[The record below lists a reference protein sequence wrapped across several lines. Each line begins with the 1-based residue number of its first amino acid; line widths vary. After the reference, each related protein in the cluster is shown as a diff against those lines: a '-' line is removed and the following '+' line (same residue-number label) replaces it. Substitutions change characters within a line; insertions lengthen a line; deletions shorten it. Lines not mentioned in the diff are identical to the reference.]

1 MGKGCRYVKR
11 LSNHVLPLQ
20 CISLATCSGC
30 PQGHVSYKVTTKT
43 KLPQYKKEHTEVI
56 RRFRDFAWLWQRLQD
71 TNRGLRLAA
80 DCMHLM
86 LAPAPILAM
95 ILDLFIAS
103 LAV

>member
-1 MGKGCRYVKR
+1 M
-11 LSNHVLPLQ
+11 
-20 CISLATCSGC
+20 
-30 PQGHVSYKVTTKT
+30 SYKVTTKT

-86 LAPAPILAM
+86 LAPATILAL
-95 ILDLFIAS
+95 IIELFIGS